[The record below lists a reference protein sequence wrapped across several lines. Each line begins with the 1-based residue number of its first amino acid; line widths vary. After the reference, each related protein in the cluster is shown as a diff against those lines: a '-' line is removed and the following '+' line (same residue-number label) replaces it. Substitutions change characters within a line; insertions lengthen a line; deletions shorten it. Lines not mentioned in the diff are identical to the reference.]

1 MAELTKLT
9 GTYIRSGSI
18 PTTAL
23 SGGVVSSSLQV
34 VSALPGN
41 TVSSSAQVTALL
53 PTDTVSSSAQV
64 KSFLPNGTVS
74 ASSQYPGW
82 VTASSQIDYGQLQN
96 IPSGIASSSAQVKAY
111 LPVDSVS
118 SSAQVTAF
126 LPTGTVSQSVQ
137 IDITNTTNYT
147 TFSSSLATADTTQ
160 TSRLAALEN
169 VTGSY
174 ATTGS
179 NIFVGTQSFSNTTNT
194 TNYLDGA
201 IHVAGGMS
209 IRQDLRVSGSVTI
222 NGLLTAVSM
231 STQYVTASQY
241 NVGVSKITLN
251 DDDTVRFAG
260 ISIYDSGSSSP
271 TSASIYWDSLQH
283 RFIYEN
289 LSGSAYNSSI
299 IIAGPKHT
307 GSLGDEPTLTTGYI
321 PVATGT
327 DHIDNSVMLQSG
339 SNIGVGVNPVNA
351 KLEVV
356 ATSGEVF
363 RADAASGAYRIVANQ
378 TGVMLNGNIG
388 IGITNPTYKLVVSNG
403 GANGL
408 EIDPTN
414 ASGVQTAIL
423 SYNRS
428 TSAYTPLIIQGLGV
442 TLGHPNYPFTIT
454 TSGSVGI
461 GTTNPSDNLDVFETG
476 GSTNWRARIISRND
490 TGNRAAFLGVYN
502 GVAGVFAHD
511 NALANWAT
519 LYVNAVD
526 VTSGTYGNVVIG
538 GNVGIGTT
546 NPSYLLDVQKSDA
559 GNVVD
564 FRITNTESANAASG
578 TRAIIQTNGASAGDP
593 RLVLSVAGVREYSL
607 GIDNSDS
614 DKFKINDGSDPS
626 SGTNYLTIDTSGN
639 VSLGLSSASEKLLVY
654 TNADSRNKVRI
665 RNDSSGSS
673 ARAELIVNAY
683 GNSWGLGMGSAANN
697 SNAFYIREDA
707 LDVDTVRVSILTGG
721 NVGIGITNPGNKLSV
736 SSIVG
741 ISGAVG
747 GGATVPST
755 SHVASS
761 TLRLGLRGSVMT
773 SDDAGLTTVGTYLCN
788 NVFFKNSTG
797 NPAYLTTNPASA
809 ILLTDNVTIFRRA
822 ASGTADTDITFSESA
837 RIDSSGNVGIGTTSP
852 EARLDIIG
860 ATQGTITTLGS
871 EVPGLILQQ
880 RLTSDANGNAGPMI
894 DFRTSNGAD
903 VWTQGAIATIAAGTY
918 AGQMAFYTQPG
929 GTTDTTGRRTKGA
942 SLVERLRIKENGYVG
957 IGTTDPQYPLE
968 VKLSSEIQLRVVGSS
983 TGYTQGAI
991 VINGGTDSSPDGRG
1005 QGIFLFNEGQDVTW
1019 YMGTNY
1025 NAGSTF
1031 SINRQ
1036 ASTTSVAPSTAQ
1048 LTYAYLT
1055 IDNAGNVGIGI
1066 TNPLAR
1072 LHVRNSSTSEGTI
1085 AIGHVNYP
1093 GMIYSNAGTGEF
1105 RIDNRSSSASGYI
1118 TFYPNGQENVAG
1130 NEAMRITTARN
1141 VGIGTTDPSQ
1151 KLHINGYARMTG
1163 YQVWETGG
1171 TISAFVGYEK
1181 AWTGAGSSND
1191 FAIAAESGNNIK
1203 FYTNGSATLRLTLD
1217 TSGHLLPG
1225 ANGTQNLGSSS
1236 LRWATVFTS
1245 DLSLSNGIGD
1255 WTIVEGEDDLFI
1267 YNNKNNKVYKFT
1279 LQEVDPSTATPKKS

>member
-64 KSFLPNGTVS
+64 KNFLPEGTIS

-82 VTASSQIDYGQLQN
+82 VTSSAQVDYTQLQN
-96 IPSGIASSSAQVKAY
+96 IPAGIASSSAQVTAY
-111 LPVDSVS
+111 LPVDTVS
-118 SSAQVTAF
+118 SSVQV
-126 LPTGTVSQSVQ
+126 
-137 IDITNTTNYT
+137 DITNTTNYT

-194 TNYLDGA
+194 TSYLDGA

-271 TSASIYWDSLQH
+271 TSASIFWDSLQH

-307 GSLGDEPTLTTGYI
+307 GSLGDEPTLTSGYI

-327 DHIDNSVMLQSG
+327 DHIDNSVMFQS
-339 SNIGVGVNPVNA
+339 S
-351 KLEVV
+351 
-356 ATSGEVF
+356 S
-363 RADAASGAYRIVANQ
+363 
-378 TGVMLNGNIG
+378 NIG
-388 IGITNPTYKLVVSNG
+388 IGTTTPDAALHLYGPFHNENA
-403 GANGL
+403 GAL
-408 EIDPTN
+408 
-414 ASGVQTAIL
+414 
-423 SYNRS
+423 R
-428 TSAYTPLIIQGLGV
+428 
-442 TLGHPNYPFTIT
+442 IT
-454 TSGSVGI
+454 TTQGEGITYSVKTQSYPSASNEAIAIFDENYGYRLAHFGSYVAGISIAGVDRIHINSSGNVGI
-461 GTTNPSDNLDVFETG
+461 GTTFLSSLFTVAGDTDLARTQFGPLTALRVSRINPS
-476 GSTNWRARIISRND
+476 
-490 TGNRAAFLGVYN
+490 N
-502 GVAGVFAHD
+502 G
-511 NALANWAT
+511 AT
-519 LYVNAVD
+519 LAAAYLQNYV
-526 VTSGTYGNVVIG
+526 SGSENNLSLSPYG

-578 TRAIIQTNGASAGDP
+578 TRAIVQTNGASAGDP
-593 RLVLSVAGVREYSL
+593 RLVLSVAGVREYCI

-773 SDDAGLTTVGTYLCN
+773 SDDSGLTTVGTYLCN
-788 NVFFKNSTG
+788 NVFFKNSSG

-837 RIDSSGNVGIGTTSP
+837 RIDSSGNVGIG
-852 EARLDIIG
+852 
-860 ATQGTITTLGS
+860 ITNPSTKLHAAN
-871 EVPGLILQQ
+871 
-880 RLTSDANGNAGPMI
+880 LTSDNSAYQHITYITANNSDESSGEAYDTTKPSFGIGFRRQWSSGTFTNIASIHGFGSGNWRGGLL
-894 DFRTSNGAD
+894 FRTKNNTSSSGEPDINAM
-903 VWTQGAIATIAAGTY
+903 I
-918 AGQMAFYTQPG
+918 
-929 GTTDTTGRRTKGA
+929 
-942 SLVERLRIKENGYVG
+942 
-957 IGTTDPQYPLE
+957 
-968 VKLSSEIQLRVVGSS
+968 LS
-983 TGYTQGAI
+983 
-991 VINGGTDSSPDGRG
+991 P
-1005 QGIFLFNEGQDVTW
+1005 
-1019 YMGTNY
+1019 
-1025 NAGSTF
+1025 
-1031 SINRQ
+1031 
-1036 ASTTSVAPSTAQ
+1036 
-1048 LTYAYLT
+1048 
-1055 IDNAGNVGIGI
+1055 AGNVGIGT
-1066 TNPLAR
+1066 TNPNNLLTVRGVSAQVDIQSTADSQVPGIFMR
-1072 LHVRNSSTSEGTI
+1072 YIDSSTAGAKIYYATGNAVTYYDNLYSYSESTVYGSHDFRSKNASDVLTSRLYIRGNTGNVGIGTTNPTSLLHVYGTTQLYAGSAGNSPALILGGETDAAKKAIFLESYWMVYQGHDNEG
-1085 AIGHVNYP
+1085 HK
-1093 GMIYSNAGTGEF
+1093 F
-1105 RIDNRSSSASGYI
+1105 RSVSSSGTATDDVVIKG
-1118 TFYPNGQENVAG
+1118 NG
-1130 NEAMRITTARN
+1130 N
-1141 VGIGTTDPSQ
+1141 VGIGTTDPGNFRLRVPYSGVVTNAAPVEF
-1151 KLHINGYARMTG
+1151 NGPGTAAWGIGLVIRT
-1163 YQVWETGG
+1163 TGG
-1171 TISAFVGYEK
+1171 TDGAAILFRNRDSKNWQIRGETSG
-1181 AWTGAGSSND
+1181 TGFQITEDGGDATYGSG
-1191 FAIAAESGNNIK
+1191 FGTVRVTIAAGGNV
-1203 FYTNGSATLRLTLD
+1203 
-1217 TSGHLLPG
+1217 LPG
-1225 ANGTQNLGSSS
+1225 ANGTQDLGSSS
-1236 LRWATVFTS
+1236 LRWSTVYTS